1 MKLILI
7 HADGSKTTVDAAR
20 EMMLVGR
27 SPECDVQLKSSRV
40 SRKHAEIRC
49 FNDCFYI
56 KDMGSAAGTSVAGRA
71 LSAGEACELMPGT
84 TVTLADCQIVLRDTA
99 EEVVAAPPVTTPE
112 EKPAFAST
120 PIAETPAPHPP
131 KYEGIPP
138 EVQTVLSET
147 CAFYTASTTK
157 LVAEFREEIR
167 ERLNLKED
175 QGQSLEELRAKV
187 KVAIHQILVDEGHRL
202 PLDVPK
208 DRFAKALMDSV
219 IDYGPITPL
228 LEMDVVSEVMVNGPD
243 CIFIEAKGKMYETGI
258 TFSSEDEL
266 MMVIRRIV
274 EPIGRHVDDAS
285 PMVDA
290 RLPDG
295 SRVNAVIRPLSLG
308 GAALTI
314 RKFKKDQLT
323 VSELCQFGSLTPAM
337 AEFLQE
343 AVHSKQ
349 NIVVSGGTGSG
360 KTTLLNVLSHFI
372 PEGERVITV
381 EDAAELQLT
390 HRNLVRMEARPAN
403 IEGKGRVTI
412 RDLVVNTLR
421 MRPDRII
428 VGECR
433 GPEALDMLQAMNT
446 GHDGSLTTL
455 HANNPREALTRLENM
470 VMMAGYDLPMKA
482 IREQIASAV
491 KLIVQQTRL
500 PDGSRKIVR
509 IEEIDGIE
517 GETILTTP
525 IFEFVE
531 QRGGDSMGYHRA
543 TQNIPKFITALK
555 EANKL
560 NISLSVFAQ

>member
-1 MKLILI
+1 
-7 HADGSKTTVDAAR
+7 
-20 EMMLVGR
+20 
-27 SPECDVQLKSSRV
+27 
-40 SRKHAEIRC
+40 
-49 FNDCFYI
+49 
-56 KDMGSAAGTSVAGRA
+56 
-71 LSAGEACELMPGT
+71 
-84 TVTLADCQIVLRDTA
+84 
-99 EEVVAAPPVTTPE
+99 
-112 EKPAFAST
+112 
-120 PIAETPAPHPP
+120 
-131 KYEGIPP
+131 
-138 EVQTVLSET
+138 
-147 CAFYTASTTK
+147 
-157 LVAEFREEIR
+157 
-167 ERLNLKED
+167 
-175 QGQSLEELRAKV
+175 
-187 KVAIHQILVDEGHRL
+187 
-202 PLDVPK
+202 
-208 DRFAKALMDSV
+208 MDSV

-314 RKFKKDQLT
+314 RKFKKDKLT

-343 AVHSKQ
+343 AVRSKQ